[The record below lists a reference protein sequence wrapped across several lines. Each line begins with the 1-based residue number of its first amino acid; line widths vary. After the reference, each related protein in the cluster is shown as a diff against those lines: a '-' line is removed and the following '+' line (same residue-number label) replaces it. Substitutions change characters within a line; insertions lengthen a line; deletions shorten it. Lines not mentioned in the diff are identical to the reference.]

1 MLKSIK
7 IMIDKWG
14 VSGMINRILL
24 SILILV
30 LLGGCEEKPLEPI
43 ITQEV
48 SFYDSG
54 EKPRE
59 LMTGNSKVGIL
70 TVLVDYCWN
79 EDVSICETKIE
90 NPAKNLEGNKTQL
103 MEKGELVSF
112 HFDAN
117 PALKAPLPTSTKLYQ
132 FKDDKVTEIPINSD
146 NKFNLPTESGRYNYG
161 YLATFEGDIKGE
173 AYYGFAVIVQ

>member
-7 IMIDKWG
+7 IMIDKWS
-14 VSGMINRILL
+14 VSGMVNRILL
-24 SILILV
+24 AILILV
-30 LLGGCEEKPLEPI
+30 LLGGCAEKPLEPI

-48 SFYDSG
+48 SFYESG

-59 LMTGNSKVGIL
+59 LMTANTKIGIL

-79 EDVSICETKIE
+79 EDVSICEIKIE
-90 NPAKNLEGNKTQL
+90 NPAKNLEGNKTHL

-117 PALKAPLPTSTKLYQ
+117 PVLKAPLPTNTKLYQ
-132 FKDDKVTEIPINSD
+132 FKDDQVTEIPVNSA

-161 YLATFEGDIKGE
+161 YFATFEGDIKGE
-173 AYYGFAVIVQ
+173 AYYGFSVVVK

>member
-1 MLKSIK
+1 MLVKWSGLGMAKYKLFSIF
-7 IMIDKWG
+7 
-14 VSGMINRILL
+14 
-24 SILILV
+24 ILV
-30 LLGGCEEKPLEPI
+30 LLGGCAEKPLEPI

-59 LMTGNSKVGIL
+59 LMTGNTKVGLLTIL
-70 TVLVDYCWN
+70 IDYCWN
-79 EDVSICETKIE
+79 EDQSICETKIE
-90 NPAKNLEGNKTQL
+90 NPAKNLEGIKTQL

-117 PALKAPLPTSTKLYQ
+117 PLLKAPLPTSAKLYQ
-132 FKDDKVTEIPINSD
+132 FKDDTITEVTINLD

-161 YLATFEGDIKGE
+161 YFATFEGDIKGE
-173 AYYGFAVIVQ
+173 AFYGFAVIVK